1 MKKIYMQPLT
11 EVVKINVEQMICQSL
26 EVKKLVIDGENASDF
41 IPADKEDFTFLGED
55 IPFLDESL
63 W

>member
-11 EVVKINVEQMICQSL
+11 EVVKVNAEQMICQSQQL
-26 EVKKLVIDGENASDF
+26 GVGSSVPTGNGNGVGVQSYDDDTDEF
-41 IPADKEDFTFLGED
+41 IEG
-55 IPFLDESL
+55 L

>member
-11 EVVKINVEQMICQSL
+11 EVVKINAEQMICQSL
-26 EVKKLVIDGENASDF
+26 VDVYEGNPDKTLFKDDDFDFSEGSDF
-41 IPADKEDFTFLGED
+41 DLNFDKDNN
-55 IPFLDESL
+55 L

>member
-11 EVVKINVEQMICQSL
+11 EVVKINTEQMICQSL
-26 EVKKLVIDGENASDF
+26 EIIEGNPDKILMKDDSDF
-41 IPADKEDFTFLGED
+41 DLSDATEINVND
-55 IPFLDESL
+55 L

>member
-11 EVVKINVEQMICQSL
+11 EVVKIKAEQMICQSISGVDNVSGL
-26 EVKKLVIDGENASDF
+26 SVTQEEFAGGGTDA
-41 IPADKEDFTFLGED
+41 KEDWFYNND
-55 IPFLDESL
+55 L

>member
-11 EVVKINVEQMICQSL
+11 EVVKINTEQMICQSL
-26 EVKKLVIDGENASDF
+26 DIIEGNPDKILMKDDSDF
-41 IPADKEDFTFLGED
+41 DLNDATEINVND
-55 IPFLDESL
+55 L

>member
-11 EVVKINVEQMICQSL
+11 EVVKINTEQMICESISGVNNVSGLSVTQ
-26 EVKKLVIDGENASDF
+26 EEFAGGNTDA
-41 IPADKEDFTFLGED
+41 KEDWFYNNN
-55 IPFLDESL
+55 L